1 MIKKVS
7 LLCCVLVLA
16 LSLSGCCNEQ
26 ECSEKYDLSKCTK
39 EECDARYPDI
49 QPPDGPDVVLGP
61 GGGIAL
67 NWTINQVE
75 ATAGGSVLDKT
86 NEATYC
92 KLREDLIGDAILHFK
107 YEPEQES
114 SKRTAEEIYLVSGN
128 IQLTIKRSSSGGLD
142 WRIKNKSTE
151 EFCTLKPGSIPATF
165 TDLPSEFIG
174 LTHGQTGDVF
184 KEVYDKKIAESIDLK
199 VQY

>member
-7 LLCCVLVLA
+7 LLCVVLVLA
-16 LSLSGCCNEQ
+16 LGLSGCCNEQ
-26 ECSEKYDLSKCTK
+26 ECSEKYDLTKCTQ
-39 EECDARYPDI
+39 EECAERYPVP

-67 NWTINQVE
+67 TWTIGQVE
-75 ATAGGSVLDKT
+75 ATDGGSILDKT

-92 KLREDLIGDAILHFK
+92 KLRGDFVGEATAYFK
-107 YEPEQES
+107 YLAEDEP
-114 SKRTAEEIYLVSGN
+114 SKRVAEEIYLVSGN
-128 IQLTIKRSSSGGLD
+128 IQLTIKHSSSGGLD

-151 EFCTLKPGSIPATF
+151 ETCTLKAGAIPATL
-165 TDLPSEFIG
+165 TDVPSEFIG

-184 KEVYDKKIAESIDLK
+184 KEVYDKKSAESIKLK
-199 VQY
+199 VRY